1 MSVDLFPFQQYW
13 WFYAA
18 FTAFVLLLLALDL
31 GLVPRDAR
39 EVRFR
44 EAATWSAVWVS
55 LALAFNYG
63 LYQYSL
69 WKFAQDPRL
78 LALPGFNPTAA
89 AEQVGLEFLTGYLVE
104 KALALGSGFGFVLH
118 VVGDDLLPPT
128 RDGVLFYGIIG

>member
-31 GLVPRDAR
+31 GVFHRDAH

-55 LALAFNYG
+55 LALAFAYG
-63 LYQYSL
+63 FYRYAL
-69 WKFAQDPRL
+69 WRFPRDPRL
-78 LALPGFNPTAA
+78 AGLAGFDPTAA
-89 AEQVGLEFLTGYLVE
+89 ARDTAPAFLTGDIGEDSL
-104 KALALGSGFGFVLH
+104 S
-118 VVGDDLLPPT
+118 VGT
-128 RDGVLFYGIIG
+128 